1 MAIMKITKQIVED
14 AKKAREAA
22 IKKDPDFRAYEEEQ
36 EREEE
41 KAVKQRNKEA
51 K

>member
-1 MAIMKITKQIVED
+1 MATIKITKKIVED

-22 IKKDPDFRAYEEEQ
+22 IKKDPDFRAYEEER
-36 EREEE
+36 EREEK
-41 KAVKQRNKEA
+41 KALEQRKKEA